1 MYKNKKHGFT
11 LIEVMMYLCLIV
23 VISVVT
29 ISSVSFINKI
39 KLSVG
44 IKNDIG
50 KIHDVLV
57 MGKAISNGN
66 RIAGKVVY
74 DKENNYIEYYNKE
87 YGFRMDLNYVIIK
100 DINSSTGFI
109 EISDNGMITTACTI
123 TISGDD
129 GENYKITINV
139 GSFTID
145 VKT

>member
-1 MYKNKKHGFT
+1 MYKNKKRGFT
-11 LIEVMMYLCLIV
+11 LIEVMMYLCLIT

-57 MGKAISNGN
+57 MGKTMSNGS
-66 RIAGKVVY
+66 RLAGKVVY
-74 DKENNYIEYYNKE
+74 DKTDNYIQYYNSDC
-87 YGFRMDLNYVIIK
+87 GIRADLNYVTIK
-100 DINSSTGFI
+100 DINSANGFI

-129 GENYKITINV
+129 GESYKITINV